1 MTAAATDPTPSSE
14 LAPLQRIG
22 FEELCRTKY
31 TPMVRLAYVLVD
43 TIGDAEHVVQDAFV
57 ALYRRYD
64 TVLAPEA
71 YLRTSVINGSR
82 KLLRRR
88 RVVRRHPID
97 PPGSGELEFNHVFD
111 AVRRLPVGERV
122 LVALRYEQHLT
133 DSEIAAA
140 MSMPIG
146 TVKSRLHRALGALR
160 KEIT

>member
-1 MTAAATDPTPSSE
+1 MTAADTDPTPSAE
-14 LAPLQRIG
+14 LAPLRRVD
-22 FEELCRTKY
+22 FDELYRTEY
-31 TPMVRLAYVLVD
+31 TPMVRLAYVIVD
-43 TIGDAEHVVQDAFV
+43 TVGDAEHVVQDAFV

-64 TVLAPEA
+64 TVLVPEA
-71 YLRTSVINGSR
+71 YLRRSVVNGAR
-82 KLLRRR
+82 KVLRRR
-88 RVVRRHPID
+88 RVVRRHPVD
-97 PPGSGELEFNHVFD
+97 APMSSHLEFNHVFD
-111 AVRRLPVGERV
+111 AVRRLPADQRV